1 MGMFLSFVRR
11 HTEGLYMPTKV
22 FISWSGPLSQK
33 LGEALRS
40 WLPSALQF
48 VKPYFSPEDIEKG
61 TKWSSEIS
69 KELENSNIG
78 IICLTR
84 DNTEKPWILFEA
96 GALSKSLERSRVC
109 TLLFDVD
116 PSDVKGPL
124 TSFQGTRF
132 AQEDFKRLFI
142 SINAA
147 AGDSRLEPQVLDSV
161 FEMWWPKL
169 ESTVAEILK
178 SGDKIVKK
186 DRRSERDILEEL
198 LELTRMNAS
207 LGARPRFS
215 QRAVI
220 ELVEALEELQFILAH
235 ENEAIALRVLSRL
248 DRPLRYLCGESGVPE
263 AYDRFRSRFPDREST
278 ATTSLGK
285 LLREK
290 MVAQD
295 AAPKSKGKKPEV

>member
-1 MGMFLSFVRR
+1 
-11 HTEGLYMPTKV
+11 MPTKV

-69 KELENSNIG
+69 KELETSNIG

-124 TSFQGTRF
+124 TSFQGTKF

-142 SINAA
+142 SINSA

-169 ESTVAEILK
+169 EQTVAEILK
-178 SGDKIVKK
+178 SGDKIAKK

-207 LGARPRFS
+207 LGSRPRFS

-235 ENEAIALRVLSRL
+235 ENEAIALRVLGRL

-263 AYDRFRSRFPDREST
+263 AYERFRSRFPERE
-278 ATTSLGK
+278 ATGTTTLGK

-290 MVAQD
+290 MAVQD
-295 AAPKSKGKKPEV
+295 AVAKTKGKKSEL

>member
-1 MGMFLSFVRR
+1 
-11 HTEGLYMPTKV
+11 MPTKV

-33 LGEALRS
+33 LGEALRN

-61 TKWSSEIS
+61 AKWSSEIS
-69 KELENSNIG
+69 KELETSHIG
-78 IICLTR
+78 VICLTR

-96 GALSKSLERSRVC
+96 GALSKSLEKSRVC

-132 AQEDFKRLFI
+132 SQEDFKRLFVA
-142 SINAA
+142 INST
-147 AGDSRLEPQVLDSV
+147 AGESRLEPQVLDAV

-169 ESTVAEILK
+169 EENVANILK
-178 SGDKIVKK
+178 SGDKISKK
-186 DRRSERDILEEL
+186 ERRSERDILEEL

-207 LGARPRFS
+207 LSSRPRFS
-215 QRAVI
+215 HRAI
-220 ELVEALEELQFILAH
+220 NELVDALEELQLILSREQDAV
-235 ENEAIALRVLSRL
+235 ALRVLNRL
-248 DRPLRYLCGESGVPE
+248 DRPLRHICDESGLPE
-263 AYDRFRSRFPDREST
+263 VYARFRTGLAKRDDG
-278 ATTSLGK
+278 ATTTLGR

-290 MVAQD
+290 LDSD
-295 AAPKSKGKKPEV
+295 AAARKVERQEVPSATPRSSDA